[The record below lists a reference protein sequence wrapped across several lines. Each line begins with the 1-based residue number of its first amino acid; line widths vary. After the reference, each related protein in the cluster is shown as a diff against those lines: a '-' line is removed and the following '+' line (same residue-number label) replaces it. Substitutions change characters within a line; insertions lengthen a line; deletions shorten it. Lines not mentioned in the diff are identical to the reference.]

1 MKVNLIQVTPEAE
14 EQIVE
19 IARVSSTRKDKRDD
33 ITGLINYCIKHKH
46 WSIFEQAHMTIEIET
61 SRGIAAQILRHRS
74 FTFQE
79 FSQRYQDVTKLSD
92 EIFEPIDLRKNGT
105 TNRQSSS
112 ESFDPLIKSVLSAG
126 DHHLPASKEIENV
139 RKLVTNLYKALLS
152 AGVAK
157 ECARFELPLATKTKL
172 YMTGTIRSWIHFLE
186 VRDDEHAQLEI
197 QVIAQEIRKIF
208 DEQLPITAEAL
219 NETAMTKAKL
229 KLVVEMLPLMSAALA
244 EGSAIRKPE
253 PLLCDSEPIVK
264 LKTDTKKANGKKKY
278 KKFTKA
284 EKKAIKSDS
293 EKLTIKQL
301 IDKYGGS
308 YGTIKTIIA
317 K

>member
-14 EQIVE
+14 KQIVE

-33 ITGLINYCIKHKH
+33 ISGLINYCIKNKH

-61 SRGIAAQILRHRS
+61 SRAIAAQILRHRS

-92 EIFEPIDLRKNGT
+92 DIFEPIAIRKNGS
-105 TNRQSSS
+105 TNRQSST

-126 DHHLPASKEIENV
+126 DHHLPASKEIANV
-139 RKLVTNLYKALLS
+139 RKIVTKLYKTLLA

-157 ECARFELPLATKTKL
+157 ECARFELPLATKTKI
-172 YMTGTIRSWIHFLE
+172 YMTGTIRSWIHFLD

-197 QVIAQEIRKIF
+197 QVIAKEIREIF
-208 DEQLPITAEAL
+208 NECFPDIAKAL
-219 NETAMTKAKL
+219 NTQAVRKAKL
-229 KLVVEMLPLMSAALA
+229 KLLIQALPLMEEALSKA
-244 EGSAIRKPE
+244 SHILKPE
-253 PLLCDSEPIVK
+253 QLLCESEHI
-264 LKTDTKKANGKKKY
+264 LERKKDVEENGRKQY
-278 KKFTKA
+278 KKFTKT
-284 EKKAIKSDS
+284 EKKAIKSDGA
-293 EKLTIKQL
+293 KLSIREL
-301 IDKYGGS
+301 VAKYGGS
-308 YGTIKTIIA
+308 YGTLRTIVQ

>member
-19 IARVSSTRKDKRDD
+19 IARVSSTREDKREN
-33 ITGLINYCIKHKH
+33 ISGLINYCIKHKH

-79 FSQRYQDVTKLSD
+79 FSQRYQNVTTLSD
-92 EIFEPIDLRKNGT
+92 EVFEPIDLRKNGT

-126 DHHLPASKEIENV
+126 DHHLPASKEIANV
-139 RKLVTNLYKALLS
+139 RKIVTDLYKKLLD

-172 YMTGTIRSWIHFLE
+172 YMTGTIRSWIHFLD

-197 QVIAQEIRKIF
+197 QVIAKEIRKIF
-208 DEQLPITAEAL
+208 DEQLPIIAEAL
-219 NETAMTKAKL
+219 NETAMLKAKL
-229 KLVVEMLPLMSAALA
+229 KLVVQMLPLMEVALTAASAAQ
-244 EGSAIRKPE
+244 KPD
-253 PLLCDSEPIVK
+253 PLLCETVDIIKKQS
-264 LKTDTKKANGKKKY
+264 KKAKRSAY
-278 KKFTKA
+278 KKFTKT

-293 EKLTIKQL
+293 EKLSIREL

-308 YGTIKTIIA
+308 YGTIKTIIT